1 MPLRREM
8 REVGISPSLERTI
21 RMIRCPR
28 CGQEFSLFQSRAI
41 ACQGCRRGAFG
52 CQLARCIRC
61 DHEFP
66 LEGTLATDRTDQK
79 LLADYM
85 NNVVATHNR
94 NMGRSDSR

>member
-1 MPLRREM
+1 MPLSREM
-8 REVGISPSLERTI
+8 REAGISPALARTT

-41 ACQGCRRGAFG
+41 ACQGCRKGAFG

-66 LEGTLATDRTDQK
+66 LEGTLAKDRRDQK
-79 LLADYM
+79 LLADHM
-85 NNVVATHNR
+85 NNIVDTYNK
-94 NMGRSDSR
+94 NMGRSNSR

>member
-1 MPLRREM
+1 MPFGHDM
-8 REVGISPSLERTI
+8 RGAGITPAFERTT

-28 CGQEFSLFQSRAI
+28 CGQMFSLFQSRAI
-41 ACQGCRRGAFG
+41 ACQGCRKGAFG

-66 LEGTLATDRTDQK
+66 LEGTLATDRVDQK
-79 LLADYM
+79 LLADYI